1 MKKRSPILLALFLIF
16 VSADYTYA
24 QFEGKVV
31 YSSYEI
37 ESGEKVNKDR
47 FTMFVTADRILL
59 QGENSYNFMGDIK
72 TEGVLIR
79 LDFEDFVFLTG
90 DEKALKIS
98 KTDITSMMNMF
109 GDGGETKSDSD
120 LEIGYEKTGE
130 AEMINGYSSEKFIF
144 SEEDEPND
152 YVEVWMTRDL
162 TVNWGMLAEP
172 WGNDI
177 DGMIDGDFPISLIF
191 EDGYFP
197 LRIEAYRDGELKS
210 VTETEEINESSIA
223 KAMVQIPSGVAVLS
237 LQNYLFQKL
246 SEQ

>member
-1 MKKRSPILLALFLIF
+1 MKKRSPVILALLLIF
-16 VSADYTYA
+16 VSADYSFA

-31 YSSYEI
+31 YSSYEL

-59 QGENSYNFMGDIK
+59 QGENRYDFMGDIK
-72 TEGVLIR
+72 TEGVLVR

-98 KTDITSMMNMF
+98 KTDITSIMNMF
-109 GDGGETKSDSD
+109 GNGSEANSDSD
-120 LEIGYEKTGE
+120 LEVGYEKTGE
-130 AEMINGYSSEKFIF
+130 SEMISGYSSEKFIF
-144 SEEDEPND
+144 SEEDQSND

-162 TVNWGMLAEP
+162 RFNWGMLAEP

-177 DGMIDGDFPISLIF
+177 DGMINGDFPVSLIF

-197 LRIEAYRDGELKS
+197 LRIEAYSDGELKS
-210 VTETEEINESSIA
+210 ITEAVEINESSIA